1 MNYII
6 REATVDDIPRAL
18 ELVHEFHE
26 EALNKMSMICN
37 DDVAKELMPK
47 LVDTTLVLEIDGLV
61 VGLITGFI
69 TNYFIGIEP
78 LFQELMWFVSKK
90 YRRYG
95 IKLLE
100 ALENKCRNAGIK
112 QIVAGYMGDRKVKS
126 FDKLFTAKGYQL
138 QEVQYLKNL

>member
-1 MNYII
+1 
-6 REATVDDIPRAL
+6 
-18 ELVHEFHE
+18 
-26 EALNKMSMICN
+26 
-37 DDVAKELMPK
+37 MPK
-47 LVDTTLVLEIDGLV
+47 LVDTTLVLEVDGLV

-69 TNYFIGIEP
+69 TNYFVGVEP

-95 IKLLE
+95 IKLLD

-126 FDKLFTAKGYQL
+126 FDRLFTSKGYQL

>member
-1 MNYII
+1 MNYLI

-18 ELVHEFHE
+18 ELVHEFHD

-112 QIVAGYMGDRKVKS
+112 QIVMVHMGDRKV
-126 FDKLFTAKGYQL
+126 DKFEKVFLAKGFQV
-138 QEVQYLKNL
+138 QEIQYLKNL